1 MDAGSSPVF
10 LVEKMWLF
18 SMSFLYSE
26 YIFIFMFSI
35 VASILPLVILLL
47 SVLLSVSTPYS
58 EKLTPYECGFDP
70 FEDARNQ
77 FDIRFYLVA
86 ILFLVFDLEASF
98 LFPWSV
104 TLSDTGSFS
113 FWVMVD
119 FIVELV
125 VGYIYVWKVGA
136 LEWE

>member
-1 MDAGSSPVF
+1 
-10 LVEKMWLF
+10 
-18 SMSFLYSE
+18 
-26 YIFIFMFSI
+26 MFSI

-113 FWVMVD
+113 FWVIVD